1 MGQSMNSS
9 EEFVPNEHL
18 RRARSLKGWTQTE
31 LAERVG
37 TSFEMVSRWERGV
50 TVPSSYYRERLCA
63 VLGQT
68 PEELGLLRS
77 QPDALAPFSS
87 PHVFLAFAYSDAEK
101 PIISHLKTVLQER
114 GITPWNSRQLSR
126 QGSGTERATLPEIIR
141 TAQAILVIISP
152 AARTSR
158 HVRET
163 LRLARQYQRPV
174 CGVWIEGENLQ
185 ECLPQDAATL
195 TISLDVRLKE
205 EGRLF
210 EEIVFALERAGL
222 LSDKSIL
229 PVSAKSSEQAP
240 QPVAVSV
247 SFPADA
253 PLPSH
258 IPDRRRRRSPSRS
271 AAITLIGA
279 AVLVIGSL
287 ILGGIEYLHLNVPK
301 GSFSFPVRGGTW
313 IDEFDIDID
322 SLLPNTGF
330 FPGSNTLIDNALYLP
345 LFYGNDGTGAIYPGA
360 ATEVPSLQNGGIS
373 ADARTWTFHL
383 RPHLVWSDG
392 QPYDARDVDYTWR
405 FWANSRSNAVY
416 TEGVD
421 QIASADLSTDRLTIT
436 FHLKRAYVPFLQFW
450 VNGFVA
456 PLPAHHF
463 GKMAPE
469 AILNSPDLLNPQVV
483 NGPFVLK
490 ESVPGDHFTL
500 VRNTHFYR
508 AREGLPYLDRV
519 IFRIRDDPNIGLK
532 DLQAGSITSAYQLD
546 YGKLVEYRRLSNYV
560 VTPAPTSSSF
570 EALLFNFRNGI
581 LSTHPEVRL
590 AMAEAIDRT
599 ALIAVLPQGQ
609 GMPLCTDHG
618 SFYHPGYQPKADCPV
633 FDPVAANQLLDD
645 NGWVRSADGVRTKQR
660 QRLDFEYV
668 TGLNYA
674 PWRLPIEALIQR
686 NLKEIGI
693 KIDIQYYPIRRLYA
707 VVLSGKPSPPSGA
720 VAGRFDITEANE
732 FLPGYDPDDYTVLG
746 CDSFPP
752 KGVNVTSYC
761 NPTLEALYKREQETT
776 DAGVR
781 QQIFDQIHEIYLT
794 EFPLIVLYGWIE
806 FTIARKGTHNHQASA
821 LDGETTA
828 NIWEWWCDNRKC

>member
-1 MGQSMNSS
+1 MKRS
-9 EEFVPNEHL
+9 EEFVPNERL
-18 RRARSLKGWTQTE
+18 RHARSLKGWSQAD
-31 LAERVG
+31 LAEKVG

-50 TVPSSYYRERLCA
+50 TTPSTYYRERLCVA
-63 VLGQT
+63 LGQAA
-68 PEELGLLRS
+68 EELGLLRDS
-77 QPDALAPFSS
+77 SDAPTLLPSPLA
-87 PHVFLAFAYSDAEK
+87 FLAFSYTDAGK
-101 PIISHLKTVLQER
+101 PIVSHLKRVMQER
-114 GITPWNSRQLSR
+114 GITLWSSHQLSR
-126 QGSGTERATLPEIIR
+126 QGTGNERATLPEIIR

-174 CGVWIEGENLQ
+174 YGVWIEGENLQ

-195 TISLDVRLKE
+195 TVSHDVRRIE

-210 EEIVFALERAGL
+210 EEIVFALKREEL
-222 LSDKSIL
+222 FSDKSTL
-229 PVSAKSSEQAP
+229 PVSVKSSEQAP
-240 QPVAVSV
+240 QSVAVSV

-253 PLPSH
+253 PPPSR
-258 IPDRRRRRSPSRS
+258 IPDTRRRRRLSRS
-271 AAITLIGA
+271 AAITLIGV
-279 AVLVIGSL
+279 AVLLIGSL
-287 ILGGIEYLHLNVPK
+287 VLGGIEYLHRNVVL
-301 GSFSFPVRGGTW
+301 GSSSVPVRGGTW

-360 ATEVPSLQNGGIS
+360 ATEVPSVQNGGIS

-456 PLPAHHF
+456 PLPAHYF

-483 NGPFVLK
+483 SGPFVLK

-500 VRNTHFYR
+500 VRNTHFFR

-546 YGKLVEYRRLSNYV
+546 YGKLAEYRRLSNYV
-560 VTPAPTSSSF
+560 VTPAPTSTSY
-570 EALLFNFRNGI
+570 EVLLFNFHNSI

-590 AMAEAIDRT
+590 AMAEAIDRN
-599 ALIAVLPQGQ
+599 ALIAVLPQGH

-633 FDPVAANQLLDD
+633 FDPDAANQLLDD
-645 NGWVRSADGVRTKQR
+645 NGWVKGADGVRAKGG

-693 KIDIQYYPIRRLYA
+693 KIDTQYYPIRRLYA
-707 VVLSGKPSPPSGA
+707 VVLSGKPSPPTGA
-720 VAGRFDITEANE
+720 VVGRFDITEANE

-746 CDSFPP
+746 CDSFLPN
-752 KGVNVTSYC
+752 GGNVGFYC
-761 NPTLEALYKREQETT
+761 NPTLEALYKREQGTT

-794 EFPLIVLYGWIE
+794 EFPMIVLYGWIE
-806 FTIARKGTHNHQASA
+806 FTIAHKGTHNHQASA

-828 NIWEWWCDNRKC
+828 NIWEWWCDNGKC